1 MLLIA
6 SGLLLV
12 SQLENQLPETVPE
25 TGEQQPNSSDCR
37 TLWYAFCK
45 SAVVKFTAMIKKLI
59 TLTAVVLGLS
69 LPGFAQQLTYL
80 GGDEE
85 GRPVYQVND
94 VAITAKAPS
103 KAKKRRYEKRVR
115 KFNKLRYNIVK
126 VLPYANEASKN
137 LKEINE
143 AMATVPEEELN
154 SWLKTKEKD
163 LFGEYEDD
171 IRNMTHSQGKILIK
185 LIDRQCGVS
194 TYYLVKDL
202 KSGAAAFF
210 WQGIGRVF
218 GYNLKATYDP
228 QEDDRDVEYIVKSIE
243 SGKNPTYFD
252 MMVEYYEVN

>member
-1 MLLIA
+1 
-6 SGLLLV
+6 
-12 SQLENQLPETVPE
+12 
-25 TGEQQPNSSDCR
+25 
-37 TLWYAFCK
+37 
-45 SAVVKFTAMIKKLI
+45 MIKKFIILSA
-59 TLTAVVLGLS
+59 LALGIS
-69 LPGFAQQLTYL
+69 FPGFAQHITYL
-80 GGDEE
+80 GGDGE
-85 GRPVYQVND
+85 GRPVYQIND
-94 VAITAKAPS
+94 VSITAKGPS
-103 KAKKRRYEKRVR
+103 RAKKRRYEKRVK

-143 AMATVPEEELN
+143 AMASVPEDELKG
-154 SWLKTKEKD
+154 WLKSKEKD

-194 TYYLVKDL
+194 TFSLVKDL

-218 GYNLKATYDP
+218 GYNLKETYNGA
-228 QEDDRDVEYIVKSIE
+228 EDDRDVEYIVKSIE

-252 MMVEYYEVN
+252 MITESYELN